1 MVTGSAE
8 GFITFRSKGF
18 ERTMLSFILGF
29 YGGEFLII
37 FFVPYLFQ
45 KIQRVKTSHRVKNK
59 PTYF

>member
-18 ERTMLSFILGF
+18 EKTMLSFLGF

-37 FFVPYLFQ
+37 FFYSL
-45 KIQRVKTSHRVKNK
+45 KLHIGLKNK